1 MGRGGLEF
9 ILPFL
14 LIIGVAAVIGAIV
27 YVILRLRS
35 GEPLL
40 ISLKLLLR
48 VYLYLASLVSLL
60 VLVNGLA
67 ALANVGLSQA
77 FGREFSYQSESV
89 YRPAPAREPGKE
101 QEAPTEEEIQQQREE
116 GLTRAVRRG
125 IIDGISTTLVA
136 GLLFAAHWAG
146 RRAMESPEERRRGYL
161 NRIYVFVLLVVFG
174 VGTIVSLPQAV
185 VRSVT
190 FAMESG
196 GKELYRQ
203 PPGLDLATALVFISF
218 WLYYLVTLLRQV
230 RRVEE

>member
-1 MGRGGLEF
+1 MRNGPEF
-9 ILPFL
+9 IFPFL
-14 LIIGVAAVIGAIV
+14 FIIGLAAVIGAIV

-40 ISLKLLLR
+40 ISMKLLLR

-60 VLVNGLA
+60 VLMNGLA
-67 ALANVGLSQA
+67 ALVNVGLSQG

-89 YRPAPAREPGKE
+89 YRPAPIREPAKE
-101 QEAPTEEEIQQQREE
+101 LEPPTEEETKQQREE
-116 GLTRAVRRG
+116 GLTLAVRRG
-125 IIDGISTTLVA
+125 VIDGISTTLVA

-146 RRAMESPEERRRGYL
+146 RRALESPEERRRGYL
-161 NRIYVFVLLVVFG
+161 NRIYVFVLLVIFG
-174 VGTIVSLPQAV
+174 VGTIVSLPQAMV
-185 VRSVT
+185 QSVT

-196 GKELYRQ
+196 SEEPFRQ
-203 PPGLDLATALVFISF
+203 SPGHDLATALVFISF